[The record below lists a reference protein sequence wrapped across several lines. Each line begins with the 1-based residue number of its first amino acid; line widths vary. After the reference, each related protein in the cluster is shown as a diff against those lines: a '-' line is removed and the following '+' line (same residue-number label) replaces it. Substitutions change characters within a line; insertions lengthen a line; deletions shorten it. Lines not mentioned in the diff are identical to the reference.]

1 MVNLIDLGPEPMRA
15 AIFTTFALL
24 ALQGPWLVS
33 CKIKSDHVIETRHE
47 IKPIEINVNVRVERE
62 LDEFFE
68 DLDEASTTVTAEE
81 TPSNNNS

>member
-1 MVNLIDLGPEPMRA
+1 MVNLLDLESTTMKA
-15 AIFTTFALL
+15 SIFTTSALL

-33 CKIKSDHVIETRHE
+33 CKIQSDHVIETRHE

-68 DLDEASTTVTAEE
+68 DLDEASTTVAADEASPE
-81 TPSNNNS
+81 TNP